1 MKKPHL
7 EITQNDKSGL
17 HGKCSSCDE
26 YFTIGGPGV
35 ARNPAAAM
43 KTLQRQFDK
52 HFRQIHM
59 REDAGQ
65 AVARIVREAT
75 ENH

>member
-35 ARNPAAAM
+35 ARNPAAAV
-43 KTLQRQFDK
+43 RQA
-52 HFRQIHM
+52 FRQIHM

-65 AVARIVREAT
+65 AAARIVREAT